1 MHPRSIGIAVTIV
14 FVLSILFSF
23 QGTGPV
29 SSFSDNRFCGDVAGE
44 IFTDQHAFQGPIA
57 QLVRAHA

>member
-23 QGTGPV
+23 QGTGWSGPR
-29 SSFSDNRFCGDVAGE
+29 SLTTDSAAIYVAGE
-44 IFTDQHAFQGPIA
+44 IFTDQHAFEG
-57 QLVRAHA
+57 L

>member
-29 SSFSDNRFCGDVAGE
+29 SSLSDNRFCGDVAGE
-44 IFTDQHAFQGPIA
+44 ILTDQHAFEG
-57 QLVRAHA
+57 L